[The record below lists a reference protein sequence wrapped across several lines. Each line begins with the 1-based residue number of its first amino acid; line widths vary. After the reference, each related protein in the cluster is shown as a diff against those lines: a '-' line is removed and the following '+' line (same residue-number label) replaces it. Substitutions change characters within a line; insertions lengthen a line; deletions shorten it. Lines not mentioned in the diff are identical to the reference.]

1 MRSVPRGPTERAF
14 SVADVLVLIGA
25 AAAGLALV
33 RGWQDPFWCGIHIG
47 FYPGQ
52 PTSLARRIQHAIS
65 VGISWTIPFA
75 MTLTIAL
82 VALRF
87 RPPRPTF
94 RRIARQPGAVACA
107 SALAAIAFRL
117 GAEVFCWVLGYLT
130 RPQSQ
135 VNLPSPPFVR
145 TDTAAFHPPVG
156 RWLHN
161 ALLEPFP
168 ILVSPSVAIAVAV
181 GCCVL
186 RASGRWRSDPGWI
199 DRSGRWLGSFWIALG
214 VVFAALLELAK
225 FIM

>member
-1 MRSVPRGPTERAF
+1 MRSVPSGATERAF
-14 SVADVLVLIGA
+14 SVADALVLIGA

-33 RGWQDPFWCGIHIG
+33 RGWQEPYWCSIHIG

-52 PTSLARRIQHAIS
+52 TSSLARRIQHAFS

-87 RPPRPTF
+87 RSPRPTF

-117 GAEVFCWVLGYLT
+117 GAEVSCWVLGYLT

-135 VNLPSPPFVR
+135 VNLPSPPSVR
-145 TDTAAFHPPVG
+145 LDNPGFHPPAG
-156 RWLHN
+156 QWLRN

-168 ILVSPSVAIAVAV
+168 ILVSPSVAIAVTV
-181 GCCVL
+181 GWCVL

-214 VVFAALLELAK
+214 VVLEALMELSK